1 MAFLRSVW
9 WPSGLR
15 KISKMIRGMG
25 RFPWDRYEEDGLIE
39 GLVHI
44 RDKWVERAGEEA
56 GRSFLTSVLPMSR
69 LRRFA
74 FDLIWQIGITMWF
87 RTFVFV
93 SPWFILLSLN
103 AYNYKTR
110 GIRREV
116 GYVSLLIVAL
126 STSPLFTKEYLTEI
140 VQYRLCFKSLL
151 VYSVCEWP
159 HISLRLEIESHPTGF
174 LHSFCRRSCFHPKM
188 VLAA

>member
-1 MAFLRSVW
+1 
-9 WPSGLR
+9 
-15 KISKMIRGMG
+15 
-25 RFPWDRYEEDGLIE
+25 
-39 GLVHI
+39 
-44 RDKWVERAGEEA
+44 
-56 GRSFLTSVLPMSR
+56 MSR

-151 VYSVCEWP
+151 VYSVCE
-159 HISLRLEIESHPTGF
+159 
-174 LHSFCRRSCFHPKM
+174 
-188 VLAA
+188 